1 MQLYS
6 KHSKHLLAVDCIIF
20 GYDLL
25 EKDIKLLLIRR
36 NFEPAKGKWSL
47 AGGFVKK
54 DESLDEAACRILC
67 DLTGL
72 KNIYMK
78 QLYSY
83 GDLERD
89 PGARVISVAYSALI
103 KIKDIVRICNFNG
116 AHWQSLNRLPIDFRP
131 FFYGRKGTG
140 SLVQARSKLPGLN
153 FTL

>member
-89 PGARVISVAYSALI
+89 CLLYTSDAADDLLCVDLGCRRIIKKKHNTATIHEIHTLKLYSA
-103 KIKDIVRICNFNG
+103 D
-116 AHWQSLNRLPIDFRP
+116 
-131 FFYGRKGTG
+131 
-140 SLVQARSKLPGLN
+140 
-153 FTL
+153 